1 VDATSRCDFDGRGWR
16 LTKGREDWSDRGIKT
31 WIMSVME
38 MVTVKVLEIVTVK
51 ALETMSVKARIKM
64 VRYCLNDAVRLV
76 VMGYV
81 DL

>member
-1 VDATSRCDFDGRGWR
+1 
-16 LTKGREDWSDRGIKT
+16 
-31 WIMSVME
+31 MSVME
-38 MVTVKVLEIVTVK
+38 MVTVKVLEIVTVKVVEIVTVK

>member
-1 VDATSRCDFDGRGWR
+1 MTR
-16 LTKGREDWSDRGIKT
+16 GREDWSDCDIKT

-38 MVTVKVLEIVTVK
+38 LVTVKVLEIMT
-51 ALETMSVKARIKM
+51 VKARIRM
-64 VRYCLNDAVRLV
+64 VRYCLNDAVRLL